1 MVAGMNVPDQL
12 LADIKTAIN
21 ITWSDTH
28 TDERISGFIADGMA
42 YLNEKLGSP
51 VNYLVAGEPRTLL
64 KEYVRYARDEAQ
76 DVFEENYRSR
86 IIGAQNSKKVSDAIE
101 KAFQTE
107 CGCYAE
113 L

>member
-1 MVAGMNVPDQL
+1 MVAGVNAPAQL
-12 LADIKTAIN
+12 LADIKTALN
-21 ITWSDTH
+21 ITWSDTQ
-28 TDERISGFIADGMA
+28 TDNRISGFIADGMA

-51 VNYLVAGEPRTLL
+51 ANYLVAGEPRTLL

-86 IIGAQNSKKVSDAIE
+86 IIGAQNNKKVSDAIE

-107 CGCYAE
+107 CRCYAE